1 MEQVGH
7 HITGG
12 QAFRVVAADR
22 LLRFGIGRDAY
33 EAHMMLSRLGLVT
46 VTQDPGR
53 HLDGKVKDFGSGGQA
68 LPHTLGFVPAG
79 FERDA
84 FTTLSA
90 DRLPARPLS
99 PVTGPHWTLTHPPAT
114 ARACPARVPPRT
126 CSRCKNAWSRRG
138 EQTRRSENAT
148 TSPAS

>member
-1 MEQVGH
+1 
-7 HITGG
+7 
-12 QAFRVVAADR
+12 
-22 LLRFGIGRDAY
+22 
-33 EAHMMLSRLGLVT
+33 MMLSRLGLVT

-90 DRLPARPLS
+90 QIDYLLGR
-99 PVTGPHWTLTHPPAT
+99 
-114 ARACPARVPPRT
+114 
-126 CSRCKNAWSRRG
+126 
-138 EQTRRSENAT
+138 
-148 TSPAS
+148 